1 MDLIWIDKIPD
12 SIQNLIFV
20 DKKCLKGAFGI
31 MFIGKNHLDLGH
43 PNVHRRH
50 TLGNL
55 NTLALLRVTKK
66 PGPSC

>member
-12 SIQNLIFV
+12 FIQKLTFEG
-20 DKKCLKGAFGI
+20 KKCRKGAFDI
-31 MFIGKNHLDLGH
+31 MFVGKNPPDLGH

-55 NTLALLRVTKK
+55 NTLALLRGAKK